1 MLYLVEVPDSI
12 RSLETQLN
20 EISKKVDVDDVVSD
34 CLDGLSIQDL
44 LIRIDTLESIIVRTR
59 NVTYERGDSS
69 SGSAA

>member
-20 EISKKVDVDDVVSD
+20 EISKKVDVDDVVSH